1 MRKTDF
7 LFQDIQVSNVAG
19 CPVDAQ
25 QMFFG
30 YIRISMD
37 IQRYI
42 NDVDLLTLQL
52 SAEYTPYAGSAL
64 ETYSLSSSQ
73 ISTAVTVAA
82 ACRII
87 YRWATNGV
95 VLLPAVIVC

>member
-1 MRKTDF
+1 
-7 LFQDIQVSNVAG
+7 
-19 CPVDAQ
+19 
-25 QMFFG
+25 
-30 YIRISMD
+30 MD

-73 ISTAVTVAA
+73 ISTAVGGS
-82 ACRII
+82 CLS
-87 YRWATNGV
+87 NN
-95 VLLPAVIVC
+95 LPLGHKWRCSAAVIV